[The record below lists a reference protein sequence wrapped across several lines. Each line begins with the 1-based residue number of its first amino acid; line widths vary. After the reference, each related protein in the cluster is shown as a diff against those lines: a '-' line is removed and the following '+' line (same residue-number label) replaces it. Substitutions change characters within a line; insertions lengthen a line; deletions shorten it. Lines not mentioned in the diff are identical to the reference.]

1 MSKIIIG
8 NTIVKSNE
16 KLKQIQS
23 QVFTN
28 YGYQK
33 VNDFLL
39 NDSRD
44 FRVVFDMLWKKYQS
58 QPKKFYDSTLIKVLE
73 ESKSF
78 KKFILAVN
86 IQTISQ
92 MRIPFDKFY
101 IPCLKECY
109 QNYETHKETGARG
122 WVVGVI
128 PFLGTTYPE
137 HRKFLSN
144 LIDSLDITENIN
156 SGRIIYLDKHLA
168 LTYKQDDSKN
178 QALGEL
184 LFAARRYENLW
195 SFDQTDVFVPV
206 KSLRQ
211 AKIALSNYQGQP
223 RKGELVGNDSAR
235 FSRFL
240 GLDIKDSYAYMLGY
254 EELVNYRG
262 KGFQKR

>member
-1 MSKIIIG
+1 MSKIRVG
-8 NTIVKSNE
+8 NTVVKSNE
-16 KLKQIQS
+16 KFKQIQS
-23 QVFTN
+23 KVFTS

-44 FRVVFDMLWKKYQS
+44 FRIVFNMLWEKYQS
-58 QPKKFYDSTLIKVLE
+58 QPQIFYDSTLIKVLE
-73 ESKSF
+73 QSKSF

-101 IPCLKECY
+101 IPCLKKCY
-109 QNYETHKETGARG
+109 QDYETHRETDARG
-122 WVVGVI
+122 WVVGTVA
-128 PFLGTTYPE
+128 FLGATYPE
-137 HRKFLSN
+137 RRKFLSN

-168 LTYKQDDSKN
+168 LTYKQDDAKN

-184 LFAARRYENLW
+184 LFAARHSEGLW

-211 AKIALSNYQGQP
+211 AKIALANYQGQP
-223 RKGELVGNDSAR
+223 RKGELLGNDSVR
-235 FSRFL
+235 FSSFL
-240 GLDIKDSYAYMLGY
+240 GLDIKDNYAYMPGY

>member
-1 MSKIIIG
+1 MSKIRIG
-8 NTIVKSNE
+8 NTVVKSNE
-16 KLKQIQS
+16 KLSQIQL
-23 QVFTN
+23 QVFTS

-44 FRVVFDMLWKKYQS
+44 FRVVFDMLWEKYQS
-58 QPKKFYDSTLIKVLE
+58 QPQKFYDSTLIKVLE
-73 ESKSF
+73 KSKSF
-78 KKFILAVN
+78 KKFILAVS
-86 IQTISQ
+86 IQKISQ
-92 MRIPFDKFY
+92 MRIPFDEFY
-101 IPCLKECY
+101 VPCLKQCY
-109 QNYETHKETGARG
+109 QDYETYKETGARD

-128 PFLGTTYPE
+128 PFLGATYPE

-156 SGRIIYLDKHLA
+156 LGRIIYLDKHLA
-168 LTYKQDDSKN
+168 LTYKQDDAKK

-184 LFAARRYENLW
+184 LFAARHSEGLW

-206 KSLRQ
+206 QSLRQ
-211 AKIALSNYQGQP
+211 AKIALAHYQGKR

-235 FSRFL
+235 FCRFL
-240 GLDIKDSYAYMLGY
+240 GLDIKDNYAYMSGY
-254 EELVNYRG
+254 EELVNHRG